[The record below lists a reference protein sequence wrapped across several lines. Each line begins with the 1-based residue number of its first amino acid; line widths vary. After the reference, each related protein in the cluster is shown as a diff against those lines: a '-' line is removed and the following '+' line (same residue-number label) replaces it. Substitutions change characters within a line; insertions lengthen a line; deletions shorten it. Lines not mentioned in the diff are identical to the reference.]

1 MGNTRGRR
9 LGIYSDDE
17 VKHLSD
23 ADHAKLESHVSEL
36 LQQETRD
43 LLKTK
48 PDTKI
53 QEVRD
58 IVKDKSKHLL

>member
-9 LGIYSDDE
+9 LGIYSDKE
-17 VKHLSD
+17 VEHLSD
-23 ADHAKLESHVSEL
+23 ADHAKLENHVSEL
-36 LQQETRD
+36 LQQVKRD